1 MSAAS
6 RTIQG
11 TQGTFRPAVAFGA
24 VALATGLALALA
36 VGQLGATKSQAAPV
50 AGTAPIQHD
59 HGWSSAGSGSAAAG
73 TAPIG
78 HDRGWSSAPSI
89 RLAPAPGEFRLG
101 LGNAQPLGVAI
112 PGSAATPIVNGSTG
126 FVVNPRVNG
135 GIVIRGSHGG
145 GILYTGIPYPAPVK
159 AVTGGSNRL
168 RLPQ

>member
-11 TQGTFRPAVAFGA
+11 TQGTFRPAIAFGA
-24 VALATGLALALA
+24 VALASGLVLLLAFS
-36 VGQLGATKSQAAPV
+36 QLGATKSQAVP
-50 AGTAPIQHD
+50 
-59 HGWSSAGSGSAAAG
+59 AAG
-73 TAPIG
+73 TAPVG

-101 LGNAQPLGVAI
+101 PGNAQPLGVAT
-112 PGSAATPIVNGSTG
+112 PGSTVTPIVNGSTG

-135 GIVIRGSHGG
+135 GIVVRGTHGG

-168 RLPQ
+168 RLAR